1 MIIIILYR
9 LYGSKCFK
17 YILYEYDK
25 ESNEA
30 TIIDESGDI
39 KNEESY
45 MWFWTTEYTFQ
56 NNGFDYH
63 IIYDNIKGE
72 ALACFFIT
80 SNSNIYY

>member
-30 TIIDESGDI
+30 TIIDESGNI

-45 MWFWTTEYTFQ
+45 MWFWTTE
-56 NNGFDYH
+56 
-63 IIYDNIKGE
+63 
-72 ALACFFIT
+72 
-80 SNSNIYY
+80 